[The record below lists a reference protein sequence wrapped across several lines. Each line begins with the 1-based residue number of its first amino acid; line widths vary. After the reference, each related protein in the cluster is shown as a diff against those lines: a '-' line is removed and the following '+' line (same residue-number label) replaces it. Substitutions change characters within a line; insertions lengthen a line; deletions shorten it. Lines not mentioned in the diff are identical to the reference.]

1 MTIEKNQRRLFG
13 YTYPMGVKCL
23 SMITKSLWNT
33 NRDFVTDCAFQR
45 NILLIMTVTPK
56 QVQPVSLLKI
66 FNFEIFRV
74 QFQSIQLSSKEEE
87 QKSPA
92 IWTTFSVFLMGDL

>member
-1 MTIEKNQRRLFG
+1 M
-13 YTYPMGVKCL
+13 
-23 SMITKSLWNT
+23 
-33 NRDFVTDCAFQR
+33 TDCAFQR

-66 FNFEIFRV
+66 FNFEIFTV

-92 IWTTFSVFLMGDL
+92 IWTTFSVFFDGRFVTHEIMSINKFEKLLNTLA

>member
-1 MTIEKNQRRLFG
+1 
-13 YTYPMGVKCL
+13 
-23 SMITKSLWNT
+23 MITKSLWNT

-66 FNFEIFRV
+66 FNFEIFTV
-74 QFQSIQLSSKEEE
+74 QFQSIQLSSKEE
-87 QKSPA
+87 QKSSA
-92 IWTTFSVFLMGDL
+92 IWTTFSVFFDGRFVTHEIMSINKFEKLLNTLA

>member
-1 MTIEKNQRRLFG
+1 M
-13 YTYPMGVKCL
+13 

-45 NILLIMTVTPK
+45 NILLIMTVKPK
-56 QVQPVSLLKI
+56 QAQPVSLLKI
-66 FNFEIFRV
+66 FNFEIFTV
-74 QFQSIQLSSKEEE
+74 QFQSIQLSLKEEE

-92 IWTTFSVFLMGDL
+92 IWTTFSVFFDGRFVTHEIMSINKFEKLLNTLA